1 MVHILYKVNKMGEII
16 LKHFAIL
23 RLLMACFLLYIA
35 LSHIELSSLS
45 ATLFWGTWLGFCWL
59 VAGAN
64 FATVLTLTRP
74 PVMEQEEVG
83 QHKTSTR
90 LNSSH
95 VAISYAV
102 FCLKKK
108 NKGIRG

>member
-1 MVHILYKVNKMGEII
+1 M
-16 LKHFAIL
+16 KHFAIL

-83 QHKTSTR
+83 QHKTF
-90 LNSSH
+90 L
-95 VAISYAV
+95 Y
-102 FCLKKK
+102 
-108 NKGIRG
+108 